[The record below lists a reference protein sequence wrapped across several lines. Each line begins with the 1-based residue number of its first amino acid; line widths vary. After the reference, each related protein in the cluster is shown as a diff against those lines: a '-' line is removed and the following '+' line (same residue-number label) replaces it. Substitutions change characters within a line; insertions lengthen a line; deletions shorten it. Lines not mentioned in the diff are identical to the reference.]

1 MKIFILLVL
10 TLSLIVGCG
19 NGSDEDEAALQEKMV
34 ANQPMENPFVQ
45 ESPEYDIEVED
56 EELLQF
62 VNLNIRLGKIQA
74 EAQQS
79 MMDVL
84 NEQEL
89 TIEAY
94 TAMVQ
99 TVNKGDSVEDSAF
112 SLDDIDKYEEVK
124 TRITEIEQKV
134 DEKFESA
141 IAESGFSD
149 ERFVELNVAV
159 QQNRELMMRSQE
171 LLRKDRSSINY

>member
-1 MKIFILLVL
+1 MKKFILLVL
-10 TLSLIVGCG
+10 MFSLIVGCG
-19 NGSDEDEAALQEKMV
+19 NGSDEDEALQERMV
-34 ANQPMENPFVQ
+34 TNQPIENPFFQ
-45 ESPEYDIEVED
+45 ESLEYDIEVED
-56 EELLQF
+56 DELLRF
-62 VNLNIRLGKIQA
+62 VNLNIRLGRIQA

-84 NEQEL
+84 NEKDL
-89 TIEAY
+89 TIGAY

-99 TVNKGDSVEDSAF
+99 TVNMGDSDEDSAF
-112 SLDDIDKYEEVK
+112 SLDDIEKYEEVK
-124 TRITEIEQKV
+124 ILITEIEIEV

-149 ERFVELNVAV
+149 ERFIDLNVAV

-171 LLRKDRSSINY
+171 LLREDRNSN